1 MILSFH
7 PVLTLNTRH
16 QAKMFQVVCHHRQSI
31 MEGSGTN
38 KYIKLPHLAIKVFSD
53 LLQSTAYLAIFFKN
67 IAYIVYGNVTPKNL
81 GFSYMTFIITAVDST
96 VCKFRKRYFRRTNLS
111 CEQLFYMLPHSMS
124 VVKILNPC
132 ACVKNVFLHQSSRL
146 ISRINSFLRPSLIA
160 SSIRAASSGSSA
172 QQPAS
177 DRSSRFRSSSVNSV
191 FSAFPLYTTEL
202 LSMAISSILTVS
214 LRFFSI
220 SQYLILIGDCGVNAL
235 PFITVSFRKPLQI
248 YDKSAKQTNKTINNL

>member
-53 LLQSTAYLAIFFKN
+53 
-67 IAYIVYGNVTPKNL
+67 
-81 GFSYMTFIITAVDST
+81 
-96 VCKFRKRYFRRTNLS
+96 
-111 CEQLFYMLPHSMS
+111 
-124 VVKILNPC
+124 
-132 ACVKNVFLHQSSRL
+132 VKNVFLHQSSRL

-191 FSAFPLYTTEL
+191 FSALPLYTTEL

-220 SQYLILIGDCGVNAL
+220 SEYLILIGDCGVNAF

-248 YDKSAKQTNKTINNL
+248 YDKSAKQTKQ